1 MEVAEK
7 ISRQKLHRIGSSHQI
22 TLMLEDED
30 SLVNGN
36 SVNRR
41 LVGFSVKLWIVK
53 LVLFEDVVDGS
64 QQHPVQFTARP
75 SILFISCT
83 LKIKIRCGIIRFDKP
98 GIRGRIL
105 IIELTDSAAGLD
117 KGTIIVL
124 DYIIDFKRR
133 ILP

>member
-41 LVGFSVKLWIVK
+41 LVGFSVKLRIVR
-53 LVLFEDVVDGS
+53 LVFFENVVDGS
-64 QQHPVQFTARP
+64 QQHPCNSDDRFFVAASFFEIEVASTDFW
-75 SILFISCT
+75 ILFCADS
-83 LKIKIRCGIIRFDKP
+83 
-98 GIRGRIL
+98 
-105 IIELTDSAAGLD
+105 IE
-117 KGTIIVL
+117 GTRL
-124 DYIIDFKRR
+124 
-133 ILP
+133 